1 MVLRALHLCSG
12 YGGFELALRLAG
24 VPARTV
30 AHVERDAFAA
40 ATLVARMEEA
50 HLDRAPVWSDLTTF
64 DGAAWRGRVDL
75 VTAGFPCQPF
85 SAAGQQRGTDD
96 DRWLWPAIGR
106 LIGDVG
112 PRLVL
117 LENVPG
123 LVRAGLPLVL
133 ADLAD
138 LGFDAE
144 WGLHSAAEAGAP
156 HKRERI
162 WILAHDAG
170 GQSAEV
176 IGSGDRR
183 PDAARGGM
191 RSGQPADMADA
202 QGVRRVPGHRPAT
215 SEPHGWGVA
224 DGDGEELADADGA
237 RPEGSRRPPQSAGT
251 TLAGT
256 GDGDRD
262 AWPPGRD
269 DADGWRDYIA
279 AGGPEP
285 SLRRGADGR
294 PAGLADA
301 LHLGGNGL
309 VPVVAAR
316 ALVELADRLGV
327 DLWEGLT

>member
-12 YGGFELALRLAG
+12 YGGFELAIRLAG

-64 DGAAWRGRVDL
+64 DGAAWRGRVGL

-85 SAAGQQRGTDD
+85 SAAGEQRGTDD

-106 LIGDVG
+106 LVGDVG
-112 PRLVL
+112 PRLVF

-123 LVRAGLPLVL
+123 LVRAGLPHVL

-144 WGLHSAAEAGAP
+144 WGLYSAAEAGAP

-162 WILAHDAG
+162 WILAHG
-170 GQSAEV
+170 HGHGREGVGRS
-176 IGSGDRR
+176 RR
-183 PDAARGGM
+183 EERHADG
-191 RSGQPADMADA
+191 RSGAD
-202 QGVRRVPGHRPAT
+202 
-215 SEPHGWGVA
+215 
-224 DGDGEELADADGA
+224 LADADGA
-237 RPEGSRRPPQSAGT
+237 RPEGSGCPPQSTGT

-269 DADGWRDYIA
+269 DADGWRRYSA
-279 AGGPEP
+279 AGRPEP
-285 SLRRGADGR
+285 AVRRGADGR